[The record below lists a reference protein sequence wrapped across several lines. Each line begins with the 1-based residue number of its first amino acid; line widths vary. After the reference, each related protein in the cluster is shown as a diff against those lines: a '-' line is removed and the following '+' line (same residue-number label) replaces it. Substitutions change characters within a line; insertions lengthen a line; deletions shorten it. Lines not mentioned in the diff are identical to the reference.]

1 LDSKETIVRI
11 YKRSLGLALAAAALA
26 AVALFVVF
34 GNTDIAIMVAAAATL
49 VGMFFL
55 RRYARIRLIYDND
68 SAPAGEVSIP
78 ASRRRGP
85 PADEGTI
92 ADLAERMRGRF
103 N

>member
-1 LDSKETIVRI
+1 MRI
-11 YKRSLGLALAAAALA
+11 HTRSLGLAFAAAALA
-26 AVALFVVF
+26 AVVLFVGF
-34 GNTDIAIMVAAAATL
+34 GNTDIAIMVAAAAAL
-49 VGMFFL
+49 VGMYSL

-92 ADLAERMRGRF
+92 ADLAERIWGRF